1 MKAKKKTKAKQYLKE
16 KFESVQFTTPAFT
29 LSYPTL
35 DKPKQYVENGVPKGE
50 PQFSIEMLFEQGSKA
65 LKKVKAQITKAARNG
80 FGDAIDNDDF
90 EIDWPVFDG
99 DEKQNAIGYEGNEY
113 IRAKNQKKPVL
124 LTRDKQKTDDAS
136 IFYGGCVCDAV
147 INARAYQVGDKC
159 GIALYVQCVRFL
171 EDGTPFG
178 GHVNVDEAF
187 PDMEDLDEDSGDD
200 EDEENSDEDGDDSWI

>member
-1 MKAKKKTKAKQYLKE
+1 MKAKKKTKAVKYLKE
-16 KFESVQFTTPAFT
+16 KFDSVQFTTPAFT

-35 DKPKQYVENGVPKGE
+35 DKPKQYVEDGVPKGE
-50 PQFSIEMLFEQGSKA
+50 PQFTIEMLFEKNSKA
-65 LKKVKAQITKAARNG
+65 LKKVKAKIKEAARNG
-80 FGDAIDNDDF
+80 FGDHIDDDDF

-99 DEKQNAIGYEGNEY
+99 DEKQGAIGYEGNEY

-124 LTRDKQKTDDAS
+124 LERNKQKTDDAS

-178 GHVNVDEAF
+178 GHVDVDKAF
-187 PDMEDLDEDSGDD
+187 PDMEDEDDTDEDSDADEDADDD
-200 EDEENSDEDGDDSWI
+200 EGGWI